1 MSNQDKPTPLNK
13 SLYNKVLNE
22 ARSKFKRFPSLYA
35 SSWISREYQSRGGKY
50 KTPVGYKS
58 KQKRWYDEQWVQII
72 PFVKDGKKIDCG
84 SPNKDTKACR
94 PLKKVSKDTP
104 PTMSEIVKKY
114 GKEKVLKLAG
124 QKNRD
129 MKGRLSWVSGTFKSS

>member
-1 MSNQDKPTPLNK
+1 MSSEDKPIPLNK
-13 SLYNKVLNE
+13 SLYDKVLNE
-22 ARSKFKRFPSLYA
+22 AKSKFKRFPSLYA

-72 PFVKDGKKIDCG
+72 PFIKDGKKIDCG

-94 PLKKVSKDTP
+94 PLKKLDGSP

-114 GKEKVLKLAG
+114 GKEKVLKLAD

-129 MKGRLSWVSGTFKSS
+129 MKGRLNWVSGTFKSSK

>member
-1 MSNQDKPTPLNK
+1 MSSQDKPTPLNK

>member
-1 MSNQDKPTPLNK
+1 MSDKPIPLNQ
-13 SLYNKVLNE
+13 SLYNKVLSE

-50 KTPVGYKS
+50 KTPKNYKS
-58 KQKRWYDEQWVQII
+58 KQQQWFDEEWVQII
-72 PFVKDGKKIDCG
+72 PYLKDGKKIKCG
-84 SPNKDTKACR
+84 SSNKDTKACR
-94 PLKKVSKDTP
+94 PLKKIDKSTP

-114 GKEKVLKLAG
+114 GKEKVLKLAA

-129 MKGRLSWVSGTFKSS
+129 MKGRLSWVNGTFKSSK